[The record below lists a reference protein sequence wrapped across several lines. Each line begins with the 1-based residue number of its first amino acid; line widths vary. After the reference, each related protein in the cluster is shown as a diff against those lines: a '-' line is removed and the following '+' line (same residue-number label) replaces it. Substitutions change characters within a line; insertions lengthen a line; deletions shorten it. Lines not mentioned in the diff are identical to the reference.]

1 LLRYFFHLTVVTEPE
16 NINKLTDQL
25 FRRQSGK
32 MISVLVR
39 IFGTEN
45 IEAAEDV
52 VQNTF
57 MEALN
62 IWKFKGVPE
71 NPEAWL
77 FKVAKNK
84 AIDFVRR
91 NKFSVQYDFND
102 PERALLKSEYTLST
116 VMNQLLDEEIVK
128 DDTLRMMYACC
139 HPDINEESQ
148 LTLILK
154 TVCGFSTIEIA
165 RAFLTNEETITKR
178 LYRTR
183 EFFRSRKIKPE
194 IPSIGSIKNRTAAV
208 LNAIYLLFNEGYNS
222 TQDAEIIRNDL
233 ILEAMALAKLLT
245 ENKHTNLPE
254 TYALVAL
261 ICFHAA
267 RSGSRTNSSGEII
280 LLADQDRLQWNREL
294 INLGND
300 YMNRAATGDMIS
312 TYHLEAAIAY
322 EHCIAKDFSSTN
334 WQRILELYDWL
345 IKLAPSPV
353 KELNKAAVIL
363 QLSGPDE
370 SLKYLEAISSME
382 KLENYYLYN
391 SLLGEINMR
400 MNRFDLADNYF
411 SKAIQLT
418 RSEAEKKLLNEKR
431 RKGNIRFN

>member
-1 LLRYFFHLTVVTEPE
+1 LLRYFFHLALVTQPE
-16 NINKLTDQL
+16 NINKLTDRL
-25 FRRQSGK
+25 FRHQSGK

-45 IEAAEDV
+45 FEAAEDV

-62 IWKFKGVPE
+62 VWKFKGIPE

-91 NKFSVQYDFND
+91 NKFSMHYDFND
-102 PERALLKSEYTLST
+102 PDRALLKSEYTLTT
-116 VMNQLLDEEIVK
+116 VMDQLLDEEIVK
-128 DDTLRMMYACC
+128 DDSLRMMYACC
-139 HPDINEESQ
+139 HPEINEESQ

-178 LYRTR
+178 LYRTK
-183 EFFRSRKIKPE
+183 EFFRARKIKPE
-194 IPSIGSIKNRTAAV
+194 IPSVESIKQRTASV

-222 TQDAEIIRNDL
+222 TQDSEFIRNDL
-233 ILEAMALAKLLT
+233 ILEALALAKLLT

-254 TYALVAL
+254 TFALVAL
-261 ICFHAA
+261 ICFHSA
-267 RSGSRTNSSGEII
+267 RSDSRTNSSGEII
-280 LLADQDRLQWNREL
+280 LLADQDRSQWNQEL

-300 YMNRAATGDMIS
+300 YMNRAATGDSIS

-322 EHCIAKDFSSTN
+322 EHCIANDFSSTN
-334 WQRILELYDWL
+334 WKRILELYDWL

-353 KELNKAAVIL
+353 KELNKSAVIL
-363 QLSGPDE
+363 QLHGPLE
-370 SLKYLEAISSME
+370 SLKYLEAISSKE
-382 KLENYYLYN
+382 KLENYYLFN
-391 SLLGEINMR
+391 SLLGEINLLL
-400 MNRFDLADNYF
+400 NRFEVADNYF
-411 SKAIQLT
+411 SKAIQMT

-431 RKGNIRFN
+431 KMVRMRFN